1 MPVCSPNTEIT
12 VDKGGSHSACGLSV
26 YRCQGHIFRCGI
38 CVHILTRA
46 VKGDFSNFT
55 RYVFGN
61 QEVKLESSCKII
73 DLLSF
78 TASFQL

>member
-1 MPVCSPNTEIT
+1 MLVAYQSTDARAT
-12 VDKGGSHSACGLSV
+12 YLDVGYV
-26 YRCQGHIFRCGI
+26 FIF
-38 CVHILTRA
+38 LTRA